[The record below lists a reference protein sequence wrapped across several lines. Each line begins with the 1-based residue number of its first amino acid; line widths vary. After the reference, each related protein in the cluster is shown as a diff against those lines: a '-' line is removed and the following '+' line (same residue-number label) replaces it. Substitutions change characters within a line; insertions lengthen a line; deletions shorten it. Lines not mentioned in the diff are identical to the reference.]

1 MQNLT
6 KHFLLITFLVA
17 ILSVQ
22 AQEDLLSQLEKQQ
35 EIQTNFT
42 SATFKSTHLVSG
54 QSVETNAGGELNFLI
69 QHRFGT
75 LNSGWRDL
83 FGLDNSTIRLS
94 LEYGLT
100 DDINIGLSRAS
111 YQKTYDAFAKW
122 KFLKQKSG
130 KENFPFTATW
140 VSSMYVNAAAWT
152 DTERDNLASSRL
164 GYHHALLL
172 ARKFSDKFSM
182 QLMPTVV
189 HRNLVKTKADQNTLM
204 AFGTGASVK
213 LTGSTRFNVEY
224 YYLFPNQTPSLNL
237 SNALSLGFD
246 IETGGHVFQLHIS
259 NSRAMTEK
267 FLIDDTTGKWDK
279 GDIYFGFNI
288 SRIFTLKKPKEIRDF
303 VD

>member
-1 MQNLT
+1 MQDLT
-6 KHFLLITFLVA
+6 KRFLLIAFLFTIINVK
-17 ILSVQ
+17 

-35 EIQTNFT
+35 EAQTNFT
-42 SATFKSTHLVSG
+42 TATFKATHLVSG
-54 QSVETNAGGELNFLI
+54 QSIETNAGGELNFLI

-83 FGLDNSTIRLS
+83 FGLDNSNIRLS
-94 LEYGLT
+94 FEYGLT

-122 KFLKQKSG
+122 KFLKQQSG

-140 VSSMYVNAAAWT
+140 VSSMYVNAAEWT
-152 DTERDNLASSRL
+152 DLERDNLSSSRL

-172 ARKFSDKFSM
+172 ARKFKDKFSL
-182 QLMPTVV
+182 QLMPTLV
-189 HRNLVKTKADQNTLM
+189 HRNLVKTKADKNTLM
-204 AFGTGASVK
+204 ALGSGASVK

-224 YYLFPNQTPSLNL
+224 YYLFPYQTPSQNL
-237 SNALSLGFD
+237 SNALSFGFD

-267 FLIDDTTGKWDK
+267 FLIDDTTGNWDK

-288 SRIFTLKKPKEIRDF
+288 SRIFTLKKPEAIGE
-303 VD
+303 